1 MGVAFFGFSGS
12 GSWLLVG
19 ADFISKSGLVLDIHG
34 HQCYFKLNRGV
45 VTPFLVYQGAKEG
58 IQEIACPDSS
68 RDHLTRSQ
76 KKAVDQLCE
85 QFPTVLTPTLG
96 LTHLLEYKI
105 RLTDSK
111 IVRSHPYKFAP
122 PKMAVLREKVQELLK
137 QGIIEP
143 SNSCLLYTSRCV

>member
-1 MGVAFFGFSGS
+1 MGVAFLVSPALGFDCI
-12 GSWLLVG
+12 VV
-19 ADFISKSGLVLDIHG
+19 ADFISKSSLVLDVHG
-34 HQCYFKLNRGV
+34 HQCYFKFNRGV
-45 VTPFLVYQGAKEG
+45 VIPFLGYQGAKEG

-76 KKAVDQLCE
+76 KKALDQLCE

-111 IVRSHPYKFAP
+111 I
-122 PKMAVLREKVQELLK
+122 
-137 QGIIEP
+137 
-143 SNSCLLYTSRCV
+143 CLLYTSRCV